1 MLTSI
6 ALHDFKS
13 FVDERATLSSFTLL
27 IGANGSGKSNF
38 LDALRLVHGL
48 SHGWPLYDVLNER
61 TAGATSVWPG
71 IRGGNRELVRLGAK
85 QAEIESNWL
94 IESDSYRFLLR
105 TDGSNLLRESVDNLI
120 ESNHDP
126 VSGKQVL
133 KFLPGAGVPGMAPGQ
148 NTEELSADQ
157 VRSVASL
164 DRGHWLYALR
174 FTLGGIRFVDPIP
187 SEMRRYAP
195 QPSLRPMLLPSS
207 AGGNLSAVLWQLCQ
221 RDQYR
226 AELTDWL
233 TEFLGPEVTNIDFDV
248 NGNKEVQ
255 VRIVDAAGAKISAAS
270 MSDGTL
276 RFLYL
281 LAQLKTLWADSPLV
295 IEDLEQGLHPQRC
308 RLLVEAIASITTPRN
323 PRGDGVSVIAT
334 THSADVIEAALRI
347 PHATVLLFARDPLSH
362 GTVIRDVRA
371 LPQFDEVCKRRDFGY
386 LLNTGWLERAV

>member
-6 ALHDFKS
+6 ALRDFKS
-13 FVDERATLSSFTLL
+13 FIDERATLSSFTLL

-48 SHGWPLYDVLNER
+48 SHGWPMYDVLNER

-71 IRGGNRELVRLGAK
+71 IRGGSRELVRLNSS

-94 IESDSYRFLLR
+94 IDSDLYRFQLS
-105 TDGSNLLRESVDNLI
+105 TDGSNLLRESVGNLI
-120 ESNHDP
+120 ESNSDP
-126 VSGKQVL
+126 ISGKQVVR
-133 KFLPGAGVPGMAPGQ
+133 FLDGSGVPG
-148 NTEELSADQ
+148 TEELSAQ
-157 VRSVASL
+157 EARSVASF
-164 DRGHWLYALR
+164 DRGWLRPLR
-174 FTLGGIRFVDPIP
+174 FTLGGIRFVDPVP

-195 QPSLRPMLLPSS
+195 QPSLQPVLLPSS
-207 AGGNLSAVLWQLCQ
+207 SGSNLSAVLWQLCQ

-226 AELTDWL
+226 TELTDWL
-233 TEFLGPEVTNIDFDV
+233 TEFLGPEVKDIDFDV

-323 PRGDGVSVIAT
+323 LSGDGMSVIAT